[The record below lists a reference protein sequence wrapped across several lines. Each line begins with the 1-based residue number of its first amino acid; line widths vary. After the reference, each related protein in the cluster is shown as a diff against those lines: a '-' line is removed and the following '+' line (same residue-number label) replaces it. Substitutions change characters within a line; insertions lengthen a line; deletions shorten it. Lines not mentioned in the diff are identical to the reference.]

1 MTKKKTL
8 VNESVVRRWGKLANM
23 QPLTE
28 NWLDTLNEE
37 DEGEEEM
44 EAARDEEK
52 AEDEMDYAEGD
63 LERAGDSGE
72 AMLEPDVAE
81 EIAAELVQTL
91 QSKLSDL
98 AGGADVID
106 IVDDEDD
113 MDLGDDE
120 VEMDMEVEMDDEV
133 AMGDVAYNRT
143 DERRKPAHKNTRSQR
158 DGDEGHYGTTDKNK
172 KKGRYGDGSMKHKAD
187 GAVANRQ
194 DEELDVE
201 MIDDE
206 ALTEAVLARVV
217 ERLLSKN

>member
-28 NWLDTLNEE
+28 NWLETLSEE

-113 MDLGDDE
+113 MMDLGDDE

-143 DERRKPAHKNTRSQR
+143 DEIEERKKYSW
-158 DGDEGHYGTTDKNK
+158 
-172 KKGRYGDGSMKHKAD
+172 KKGGKNNPSGKKDDGESKGDLKKDPRDYQG
-187 GAVANRQ
+187 NRQ

>member
-133 AMGDVAYNRT
+133 AMGDVAYNRE
-143 DERRKPAHKNTRSQR
+143 DEIEERQKYGGNQ
-158 DGDEGHYGTTDKNK
+158 GDIPDADRK
-172 KKGRYGDGSMKHKAD
+172 KKGRHGRGPKRKQTAREE
-187 GAVANRQ
+187 GEI